1 MLGCQ
6 NEKLEES
13 EIYLQL
19 LTALDEP
26 IEVEVELST
35 NEEIMKI
42 LYLRLEAHLLKH
54 QLLSRYHL
62 TVS

>member
-42 LYLRLEAHLLKH
+42 LYLRLETHLLKQ
-54 QLLSRYHL
+54 QLLPRYHL